1 MPVIFVE
8 SKLKQ
13 MPALTNLEKVA
24 NIAHSIS
31 FPPHNVTSYATLNN
45 IGTLESEDQT
55 YHTGITVPKS
65 NGGKIVESG
74 KINNPSK
81 QKHDGS
87 LPWLAW
93 RGHINKKLRC
103 YACFIGP
110 DI

>member
-1 MPVIFVE
+1 MFRKQDVTGSVNFVLCQLIG
-8 SKLKQ
+8 SLKGSR
-13 MPALTNLEKVA
+13 LYR
-24 NIAHSIS
+24 S
-31 FPPHNVTSYATLNN
+31 F
-45 IGTLESEDQT
+45 
-55 YHTGITVPKS
+55 
-65 NGGKIVESG
+65 VESG

-103 YACFIGP
+103 YASFRGP